1 MIMKKDIVL
10 AKNIFAM
17 RHWWCRVGFIL
28 ALLFAGMYP
37 SVAQETQV
45 DTTAAP
51 ETTEEPA
58 AEEVEEIEEET
69 TIKSKM
75 TLSADQYPD
84 GTILLNG
91 LLRAKIDGS
100 YQKVPDKKVEFF
112 VLNVAGEESL
122 IGDTMTSPAG
132 VAKIKVDK
140 ASLTKGEDGSYSFIA
155 RYGGD
160 EKFEESESDLILK
173 SATLTMESRE
183 EDSTYVLSLTAAAET
198 PEGPQPIVGAVV
210 SVYIKRMFSSFKV
223 AEGETDDAGMVE
235 VEFPAGLAGD
245 ENGNL
250 EITAMIEET
259 EEYGNLS
266 VTATQ
271 QWGYEVSLAIIETPR
286 ALWSPHP
293 PTWMV
298 ITFFILMGAVWIH
311 YAIVIYNMIKIRSH
325 GRHVSD
331 KA

>member
-1 MIMKKDIVL
+1 MIMKKEI
-10 AKNIFAM
+10 AGAGTRFPM
-17 RHWWCRVGFIL
+17 SRWWYRVGFIW

-37 SVAQETQV
+37 SIAQ
-45 DTTAAP
+45 DTTATPAD
-51 ETTEEPA
+51 TTEAPA
-58 AEEVEEIEEET
+58 AEEVEEET

-75 TLSADQYPD
+75 SLSADQYPD
-84 GTILLNG
+84 GTIVLNG
-91 LLRAKIDGS
+91 LLRAKIEGS

-112 VLNVAGEESL
+112 ILNAAGEESP
-122 IGDTMTSPAG
+122 IGDTITSLAG
-132 VAKIKVDK
+132 VARIKVGK
-140 ASLTKGEDGSYSFIA
+140 ATLAKGEDGSYSFIA

-160 EKFEESESDLILK
+160 ERFEDSESDLILK
-173 SATLTMESRE
+173 SAMLTMETSE
-183 EDSTYVLSLTAAAET
+183 EDSTYLLSLTAAADT
-198 PEGPQPIVGAVV
+198 PEGPLPIVGAVV
-210 SVYIKRMFSSFKV
+210 SVYVKRMFSSLKV
-223 AEGETDDAGMVE
+223 GEGETDDTGMVE

-259 EEYGNLS
+259 EEYGNL
-266 VTATQ
+266 TAASTQ
-271 QWGYEVSLAIIETPR
+271 KWGYEVSSAIRETPR

-311 YAIVIYNMIKIRSH
+311 YAIVIYNLFKIRSH
-325 GRHVSD
+325 GRHAPG

>member
-1 MIMKKDIVL
+1 MIMNKDIAGAETRL
-10 AKNIFAM
+10 PIS
-17 RHWWCRVGFIL
+17 RWWCRVGCIL
-28 ALLFAGMYP
+28 ALLLVGMYP
-37 SVAQETQV
+37 SMAQETQV
-45 DTTAAP
+45 DTTAQAT

-58 AEEVEEIEEET
+58 AEEVAEET

-75 TLSADQYPD
+75 SLSADQYPD
-84 GTILLNG
+84 GTIILNG
-91 LLRAKIDGS
+91 LLRAKIEGS

-112 VLNVAGEESL
+112 ILNAAGEETL
-122 IGDTMTSPAG
+122 IGDTLTGAAG
-132 VAKIKVDK
+132 LARIRVIKTTL
-140 ASLTKGEDGSYSFIA
+140 SKGEDGSYSFIA

-160 EKFEESESDLILK
+160 ERFEESESDLILK
-173 SATLTMESRE
+173 SAKLTMETSE
-183 EDSTYVLSLTAAAET
+183 EDSTYTLSLTAVSET
-198 PEGPQPIVGAVV
+198 PEGSMPIVGAVV
-210 SVYIKRMFSSFKV
+210 SVYLKRMFSSLKV
-223 AEGETDDAGMVE
+223 AEGETDDAGKVD

-266 VTATQ
+266 ATARQ
-271 QWGYEVSLAIIETPR
+271 KWGYEVSSAIVETPR

-311 YAIVIYNMIKIRSH
+311 YAIVIFNLYKIRSH
-325 GRHVSD
+325 GRHASG